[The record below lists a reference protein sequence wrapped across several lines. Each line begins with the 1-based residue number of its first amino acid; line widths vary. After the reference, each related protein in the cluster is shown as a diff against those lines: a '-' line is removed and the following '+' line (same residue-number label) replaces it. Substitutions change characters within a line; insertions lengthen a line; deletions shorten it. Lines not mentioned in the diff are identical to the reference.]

1 MLKHNLKIAWRQ
13 LLKNRLVSGI
23 NILGLVLGLTV
34 GIFILMYV
42 QHENS
47 YDQWIPEKE
56 NIYRVYRPY
65 ANGTKGNLSTPS
77 PLANA
82 LQAKVPGVV
91 AASLVSG
98 GQDVLIEWKNEQYS
112 IRDIKRVDS
121 TFFQTFPFEFEHG
134 NKKTLLEKM
143 DLAILSFAT
152 AQRIFGSQ
160 NPVGEII
167 VFENSKQLEI
177 AGVLPQPEGPTHLE
191 TDIYVIEKRE
201 QGYWT
206 GGGGHT
212 YLRLSPSVK
221 IKSVEDV
228 IYQVAKKEITLEF
241 IEDGDEVSESDFPKW
256 KLQPITEI
264 HMGSQMMGVTSAS
277 SGNPWQMGIIILIGL
292 LILGLAAINYINLA
306 TAQMSTRAKEVG
318 IRNVTGATRM
328 QLIRQFLSEA
338 LVVTFFA
345 LSIAVIFS
353 NIFLPYFNEVVSR
366 PIKFRDMLD
375 VQTIFLTIGMGLFTG
390 LVTGLFPAF
399 YLARIQPSESLKNQV
414 FKNKKAGAY
423 RSALI
428 VTQFSMSIGLV
439 LFVMLVWQQVDFM
452 LKKDLG
458 FEKEQI
464 AVFRI
469 NQESNVNDFQ
479 AKKNQ
484 LLQIPGV
491 ASVSQISRH
500 PGSFVPNYTMKIE
513 GIEREKSVNL
523 LFGDLDWNSTFEI
536 SLKQGRFF
544 SNEYPT
550 DTSSSFVVNNAFVEK
565 FALENPIGH
574 RMKFSGDKNYSTII
588 GVTEDFHY
596 KGLQSKIAPVAICAR
611 MNEAWMGGVAV
622 RFETKEIGSSL
633 ALVSDYWR
641 KMEPVFPVTFSFL
654 DEEFAKQYQSY
665 AHFGKRLTYAT
676 ILCLFLALIGLFGLT
691 VFTIQRKTKEIGI
704 RKVLGAS
711 VLNIVGLLSKD
722 FLKLVGIAF
731 FIAAPIAWYFVNGW
745 LENFAYR
752 LGIQWWVFLLVGV
765 FAIGVSLLTVGLQ
778 SLKAALADPVNSIR
792 SE

>member
-23 NILGLVLGLTV
+23 NILGLALGLTV

-56 NIYRVYRPY
+56 NIYRVFRPY

-77 PLANA
+77 PLAKA
-82 LQAKVPGVV
+82 LQAEVPGVV

-98 GQDVLIEWKNEQYS
+98 GQDILVEWKNEQYS
-112 IRDIKRVDS
+112 IQNAKMVDS
-121 TFFQTFPFEFEHG
+121 TFFKTFPLEFEHG
-134 NKKTLLEKM
+134 NKKSLLEKM

-160 NPVGEII
+160 NPVGENIL
-167 VFENSKQLEI
+167 FENSKQIEI
-177 AGVLPQPEGPTHLE
+177 AGVLPQPKGPSHLE

-201 QGYWT
+201 KGYWT

-212 YLRLSPSVK
+212 YVRLSPSIK
-221 IKSVEDV
+221 TKSVEDAL
-228 IYQVAKKEITLEF
+228 YQVAKREITLEF

-264 HMGSQMMGVTSAS
+264 HMGSERMGATSAS
-277 SGNPWQMGIIILIGL
+277 SGSPWQMGLMILIGL

-318 IRNVTGATRM
+318 IRNITGATHT

-338 LVVTFFA
+338 LVVTFCA
-345 LSIAVIFS
+345 LLLAFIFS

-366 PIKFRDMLD
+366 PIQFSDLLDGQTMLL
-375 VQTIFLTIGMGLFTG
+375 IIGMTLLTG
-390 LVTGLFPAF
+390 LITGLFPAF

-414 FKNKKAGAY
+414 FKNKKTGAY

-439 LFVMLVWQQVDFM
+439 LFVTLVWQQVDFM
-452 LKKDLG
+452 MKKDLG

-464 AVFRI
+464 TVFRI
-469 NQESNVNDFQ
+469 NQEDNVDVFQ
-479 AKKNQ
+479 SKKNQ

-500 PGSFVPNYTMKIE
+500 PGSRVSNYTMKIE
-513 GIEREKSVNL
+513 GIEKGKPVNM

-536 SLKQGRFF
+536 SLRQGRFF

-550 DTSSSFVVNNAFVEK
+550 DTSSSFVVNESFVET
-565 FALENPIGH
+565 FGLENPIGH
-574 RMKFSGDKNYSTII
+574 RMKFLGDKNYSTII

-622 RFETKEIGSSL
+622 RFEAKEIGSSL
-633 ALVSDYWR
+633 TAVSDFWQ

-654 DEEFAKQYQSY
+654 DDEFAKQYQSY
-665 AHFGKRLTYAT
+665 THFGKRLTYAT

-711 VLNIVGLLSKD
+711 AANIVGLLSKD

-752 LGIQWWVFLLVGV
+752 LGIQWWVFLLVGI
-765 FAIGVSLLTVGLQ
+765 FANGIALLTVGLQ
-778 SLKAALADPVNSIR
+778 SLKAVMADPVNSIR
-792 SE
+792 SD

>member
-1 MLKHNLKIAWRQ
+1 MLKHNFKIAWRQ
-13 LLKNRLVSGI
+13 LRKNRLVSGI
-23 NILGLVLGLTV
+23 NILGLALGLTV
-34 GIFILMYV
+34 GIFVLMYV

-47 YDQWIPEKE
+47 YDQWVPEKE
-56 NIYRVYRPY
+56 NIFRVFRPY

-82 LQAKVPGVV
+82 LQEEVPGVV

-98 GQDVLIEWKNEQYS
+98 WQDVLVEWKNEHYS
-112 IRDIKRVDS
+112 IGDVKMVDS

-143 DLAILSFAT
+143 DLAILSYAT

-160 NPVGEII
+160 NPVGENIL
-167 VFENSKQLEI
+167 FENSKQLEI
-177 AGVLPQPEGPTHLE
+177 AGVLPQPKGPSHLE
-191 TDIYVIEKRE
+191 TDMYVIRKRE

-212 YLRLSPSVK
+212 YVRLSPSVK
-221 IKSVEDV
+221 TKTVEDA
-228 IYQVAKKEITLEF
+228 IYQVAKREITLEF
-241 IEDGDEVSESDFPKW
+241 LEDGDEVSESDFPKW
-256 KLQPITEI
+256 KLQPITAI
-264 HMGSQMMGVTSAS
+264 HLGSQKMGATSAS
-277 SGNPWQMGIIILIGL
+277 SGNPWQMGLMVLIGFMV
-292 LILGLAAINYINLA
+292 LGLAAINYINLA

-318 IRNVTGATRM
+318 IRNVAGATRM
-328 QLIRQFLSEA
+328 QLIKQFLSEA
-338 LVVTFFA
+338 LLISFFA
-345 LSIAVIFS
+345 LLLAFIFS
-353 NIFLPYFNEVVSR
+353 NIFLPFFNEVVSR
-366 PIKFRDMLD
+366 PIQFSDLWE
-375 VQTIFLTIGMGLFTG
+375 VQTIILITGMAFFTG
-390 LVTGLFPAF
+390 LVTGLFPAYF
-399 YLARIQPSESLKNQV
+399 LARIQPSESLKN
-414 FKNKKAGAY
+414 KKAGAY
-423 RSALI
+423 RNALI

-439 LFVMLVWQQVDFM
+439 LFVTLVWQQVDFM

-464 AVFRI
+464 AIFRI
-469 NQESNVNDFQ
+469 NQGENVAGFQ
-479 AKKNQ
+479 SKKNQ

-491 ASVSQISRH
+491 AGVSQISRH

-513 GIEREKSVNL
+513 GIEKGKPVNM
-523 LFGDLDWNSTFEI
+523 LFGDLDWNSTFEV

-550 DTSSSFVVNNAFVEK
+550 DTSSSFVVNEAFVEK
-565 FALENPIGH
+565 YGLENPIGH
-574 RMKFSGDKNYSTII
+574 RMKFSGDENYSTII

-611 MNEAWMGGVAV
+611 MNKAWMGGIAI
-622 RFETKEIGSSL
+622 RFEANKIGKSL
-633 ALVSDYWR
+633 TAVSDYWQ

-654 DEEFAKQYQSY
+654 DDEFAKQYESY
-665 AHFGKRLTYAT
+665 HHFGKQLTYAT
-676 ILCLFLALIGLFGLT
+676 IVCLFLALIGLFGLT

-711 VLNIVGLLSKD
+711 VPNIVGILSID

-731 FIAAPIAWYFVNGW
+731 LIAAPIAWYFVNGW

-752 LGIQWWVFLLVGV
+752 LGIQWWVFLLVGILAV
-765 FAIGVSLLTVGLQ
+765 GIAFVTVGLQ
-778 SLKAALADPVNSIR
+778 SLKAALSDPVESIR
-792 SE
+792 AE

>member
-1 MLKHNLKIAWRQ
+1 MIKHNLKVAWRQ
-13 LLKNRLVSGI
+13 LRKNKLVSGI
-23 NILGLVLGLTV
+23 NILGLALGLTV

-65 ANGTKGNLSTPS
+65 GGGTKGNISTPS

-82 LQAKVPGVV
+82 IQDEVPGVV

-98 GQDVLIEWKNEQYS
+98 WQDVLIEWKNEHYS
-112 IRDIKRVDS
+112 IRDVKMVDS

-134 NKKTLLEKM
+134 NKKTILEKM
-143 DLAILSFAT
+143 DLAILSHAT

-160 NPVGEII
+160 NPVGENIM
-167 VFENSKQLEI
+167 FENSKPLEI
-177 AGVLPQPEGPTHLE
+177 AGVLPKPSGPSHLE

-201 QGYWT
+201 KGYWT

-212 YLRLSPSVK
+212 YVRLSPSVK
-221 IKSVEDV
+221 TKTVEDAL
-228 IYQVAKKEITLEF
+228 YQIAKREITLEY

-256 KLQPITEI
+256 ELQPLTEI
-264 HMGSQMMGVTSAS
+264 HMGSQKMGITSAS
-277 SGNPWQMGIIILIGL
+277 SGNPWQMGLMILVGL

-318 IRNVTGATRM
+318 IRNVAGATRM

-338 LVVTFFA
+338 LVITFCA
-345 LSIAVIFS
+345 LSLAIIFS
-353 NIFLPYFNEVVSR
+353 SIFLSYFNEVVSR
-366 PIKFRDMLD
+366 PIQFSDLWD
-375 VQTIFLTIGMGLFTG
+375 VQTIILIVGISLFTG

-414 FKNKKAGAY
+414 FKNKKAGTY

-439 LFVMLVWQQVDFM
+439 LFVTLVWQQVDFM
-452 LKKDLG
+452 LQKDLG

-469 NQESNVNDFQ
+469 NQDENVDDFQ
-479 AKKNQ
+479 TKKNQ

-491 ASVSQISRH
+491 AGVSQISRH

-513 GIEREKSVNL
+513 GMEKGKSVNM

-536 SLKQGRFF
+536 NLKQGRFF
-544 SNEYPT
+544 SNQNPT
-550 DTSSSFVVNNAFVEK
+550 DTASTFVVNEAFVEK
-565 FALENPIGH
+565 FGLENPIGH
-574 RMKFSGDKNYSTII
+574 RMKFPDDENYSTII

-611 MNEAWMGGVAV
+611 MNKAWMGGVAV
-622 RFETKEIGSSL
+622 RFEAKAIGSSL
-633 ALVSDYWR
+633 TKVSDFWQ
-641 KMEPVFPVTFSFL
+641 KMEPVFPVKFSFL
-654 DEEFAKQYQSY
+654 DEAFAKQYESY
-665 AHFGKRLTYAT
+665 AHFGKQLTYAT
-676 ILCLFLALIGLFGLT
+676 IICLFLALIGLFGLT

-711 VLNIVGLLSKD
+711 VTNIVGLLSKD

-745 LENFAYR
+745 LENFAYQ
-752 LGIQWWVFLLVGV
+752 LGIQWWVFLAVGI
-765 FAIGVSLLTVGLQ
+765 FAIGITILTVGLQ

>member
-23 NILGLVLGLTV
+23 NIIGLALGLTV

-47 YDQWIPEKE
+47 YDQWVPEKE
-56 NIYRVYRPY
+56 NIYRVFRTY
-65 ANGTKGNLSTPS
+65 ANGTKGYLSTPS

-82 LQAKVPGVV
+82 LQEEVPGVV

-98 GQDVLIEWKNEQYS
+98 GRDVLIEWKNEHYS
-112 IRDIKRVDS
+112 IRDVRRVDS
-121 TFFQTFPFEFEHG
+121 TFFQTFPLEFEHG
-134 NKKTLLEKM
+134 NKKSVLEKM
-143 DLAILSFAT
+143 DLAILSYAT

-160 NPVGEII
+160 NPVGESIL
-167 VFENSKQLEI
+167 FENSKQLQI
-177 AGVLPQPEGPTHLE
+177 AGVLPQPEGPSHLK
-191 TDIYVIEKRE
+191 TDIYIIEKRE

-212 YLRLSPSVK
+212 YVRLSPSVK
-221 IKSVEDV
+221 PKAVEDAL
-228 IYQVAKKEITLEF
+228 YQVAKREITLEY
-241 IEDGDEVSESDFPKW
+241 IEDGDEVSESDFPNW
-256 KLQPITEI
+256 KLQSLTDI
-264 HMGSQMMGVTSAS
+264 HMGSEFLGVRSAS
-277 SGNPWQMGIIILIGL
+277 AGNPWQMGLMILIGL

-318 IRNVTGATRM
+318 IRNVAGATRR
-328 QLIRQFLSEA
+328 QLVRQFLSEA
-338 LVVTFFA
+338 FVVTFCA
-345 LSIAVIFS
+345 LSLAIIFS

-366 PIKFRDMLD
+366 PIQFSDLLD
-375 VQTIFLTIGMGLFTG
+375 VQTIFLTIGMALFTG

-414 FKNKKAGAY
+414 FKTKKAGTY
-423 RSALI
+423 RNALI

-439 LFVMLVWQQVDFM
+439 LFVTLVWQQVDFM
-452 LKKDLG
+452 MKKDLG

-469 NQESNVNDFQ
+469 NQDENVEKFQ
-479 AKKNQ
+479 TKKNQ

-500 PGSFVPNYTMKIE
+500 PGSYVSNYTMKIE
-513 GIEREKSVNL
+513 GMEKMKPVNM
-523 LFGDLDWNSTFEI
+523 LFGDLDWNSAFEI
-536 SLKQGRFF
+536 AVKQGRFF
-544 SNEYPT
+544 SNEFPT
-550 DTSSSFVVNNAFVEK
+550 DTSSSFVVNEAFVEK
-565 FALENPIGH
+565 FGLENPIGH
-574 RMKFSGDKNYSTII
+574 QMKFADDKNYSTII

-622 RFETKEIGSSL
+622 RFEAKEIGNSL
-633 ALVSDYWR
+633 ATVSDFWQ
-641 KMEPVFPVTFSFL
+641 KMEPVFPVSFSFL
-654 DEEFAKQYQSY
+654 DDEFAKQYQSY
-665 AHFGKRLTYAT
+665 HHFGKQLTYAT
-676 ILCLFLALIGLFGLT
+676 IICLFLALIGLFGLT
-691 VFTIQRKTKEIGI
+691 IFTIQRKTKEIGI

-711 VLNIVGLLSKD
+711 VTNIVGLLSKD

-745 LENFAYR
+745 LENFAYQ
-752 LGIQWWVFLLVGV
+752 LGIQWWVFLAVGI
-765 FAIGVSLLTVGLQ
+765 FAIGIALLTVGLQ
-778 SLKAALADPVNSIR
+778 SLKAALANPVNSIR